1 MARPA
6 GVRNQDFEEKR
17 IALLRKVTAYLL
29 RDDVLKPSFR
39 QLAIA
44 ADSSEP
50 TLRHYFGNRSG
61 VIVEAFRLIHEDSEH
76 LRDFLRQPET
86 DCAHAVRG
94 YLDYVQ
100 TLAEN
105 ERYVQAHV
113 LGIRESLE
121 DDQVKEAYLKLFVV
135 PGVEALAERLIKT
148 PGPPETYEDAQSAAM
163 MIISASVTMI
173 LHQEVLNG
181 RKFMPMDRKAYLEQF
196 GHWFLTGLENSG
208 KT

>member
-61 VIVEAFRLIHEDSEH
+61 VIVEAFRLIYRESEH
-76 LRDFLRQPET
+76 LRDVLRQPEA
-86 DCAHAVRG
+86 DCSRAVMG
-94 YLDYVQ
+94 YLDYVE
-100 TLAEN
+100 TLAKN
-105 ERYVQAHV
+105 ERYVQTHV

-121 DDQVKEAYLKLFVV
+121 DEDVKEAYLTLFVG
-135 PGVEALAERLIKT
+135 PGLEALAERLVKT
-148 PGPPETYEDAQSAAM
+148 PGPPDTEDEARSAAM

-181 RKFMPMDRKAYLEQF
+181 RKFMPMDRKAYLDQF
-196 GHWFLTGLENSG
+196 GHWFLTGLKNSG
-208 KT
+208 QD

>member
-44 ADSSEP
+44 A
-50 TLRHYFGNRSG
+50 GNRSG
-61 VIVEAFRLIHEDSEH
+61 VIVEAFRLIHEESEH

-121 DDQVKEAYLKLFVV
+121 DDQVKEAYLNLFVG